1 MFKKQFQH
9 KKKQAGLTLVEV
21 LSAIIVGVLVIVG
34 SLSLYNNTQNKQREN
49 DLMTSLM
56 TIQTNIRDLYYG
68 KNSYPSTAGTIRDT
82 LIVAGGAPQSL
93 LGTDGTDDIL
103 VSPYDSSEE
112 IVIAGTGPQFTITIP
127 NVPQESCVSLAGR
140 LGSFESVEA
149 GTTDVTGDSDAAA
162 GACDGGADV
171 TYTSN

>member
-68 KNSYPSTAGTIRDT
+68 KNSYPADTTTIENT
-82 LIVAGGAPQSL
+82 LIVAGGAPKSL
-93 LGTDGTDDIL
+93 VNSAGDAL
-103 VSPYDSSEE
+103 VSPYDSSET
-112 IVIAGTGPQFTITIP
+112 IVIEGTGPQFTITIP
-127 NVPQESCVSLAGR
+127 SVPSESCVSLAGR
-140 LGSFESVEA
+140 LGSFESVSVE
-149 GTTDVTGDSDAAA
+149 GTPVTGDSDAAA
-162 GACDGGADV
+162 AACDVAAGADV

>member
-68 KNSYPSTAGTIRDT
+68 KNSYPSTAGTITNT

-93 LGTDGTDDIL
+93 VNSDGDAL

-112 IVIAGTGPQFTITIP
+112 IVIIGTGPQFTITIP

-140 LGSFESVEA
+140 LGSFESVEV
-149 GTTDVTGDSDAAA
+149 GTIDVTGDSDDAATECA
-162 GACDGGADV
+162 EGGNV